1 MDERIIIEGIV
12 ENIIY
17 HNEENGYCVFSVFV
31 EINEEDDS
39 QVVCVGFIPVI
50 NIGETIKVTGRIVTH
65 PTYGEQLQIDN
76 YEKTPPKTERGIEKY
91 LSSGIVKGV
100 GPKLAKRIVDKFG
113 KESIDIITYNPE
125 RLAEIRGISEEK
137 AMIIGSVFQENI
149 ELMRA
154 SLFLQQYGISTTY
167 AVKIF
172 KKYKEKTIQTVEKNP
187 YALCDDI
194 FGIGFKI
201 ADNIAFKMGI
211 AGNSPYRIQAGVKYM
226 LGQATNSGH
235 IYLPEQLLVE
245 KTAELLQ
252 ISKELVQQNLMS
264 LIIDNH
270 IYVEKGEDFSNVY
283 LNYFYYAESYIAK
296 KLLDLYTVNEKNMDY
311 SGEIKYLETIQG
323 IKFAPNQIE
332 AINSAMNK
340 GLLVITGG
348 PGTGKTTII
357 NGIIA
362 LLEQEDN
369 EITLAAPTGRAAKRM
384 SEATMR
390 EAQTIHRLLGIK
402 TISDGNQRQSFC
414 HDEENPI
421 DCDVLI
427 IDEFSMVDVPLMHA
441 LMRAVPYNTKV
452 IMVGDVNQLPSVG
465 AGNVLK
471 DIIKSEVVP
480 VVELKDIF
488 RQAQESAIVINAHK
502 INNGEY
508 PDLKDNSNDFFFMR
522 RLNQQQLIDAM
533 LISISEKLPNYG
545 SFDPLK
551 DIQVL
556 TPMRKSPLGVLN
568 LNKVLQDTLNPYDK
582 IKQQIEYR
590 GTVFRQ
596 GDKVMQIKN
605 NYNTVWRIVR
615 FGKVVEEGVGVF
627 NGDLGLINY
636 IDMENKYVEVI
647 FDDDKV
653 VHYEFNQ
660 LDELE
665 LSYAITIH
673 KSQGSEYRVVI
684 IPVHSGPDMLMT
696 RNLLYTALT
705 RAKEMAVIIGIP
717 ETVYRMVDNNKEIN
731 RYTSLAVRL
740 RELKGI

>member
-590 GTVFRQ
+590 GIIFRQ

>member
-1 MDERIIIEGIV
+1 MDEQIVVEGIV

-31 EINEEDDS
+31 ELDEKEDS
-39 QVVCVGFIPVI
+39 EVVCVGYIPVI
-50 NIGETIKVTGRIVTH
+50 NVGETIRVTGRVVTH
-65 PTYGEQLQIDN
+65 PTYGEQLQVDT
-76 YEKTPPKTERGIEKY
+76 YEKTPPKTEKGIEKY

-113 KESIDIITYNPE
+113 KDSIDIITYNPE

-137 AMIIGSVFQENI
+137 AMTIGSIFQENI

-201 ADNIAFKMGI
+201 ADNIASKMGV
-211 AGNSPYRIQAGVKYM
+211 AGNSSYRIQAGVRYM
-226 LGQATNSGH
+226 LSQASNSGH
-235 IYLPEQLLVE
+235 IYLPERVLVE
-245 KTAELLQ
+245 KTSQLLQ
-252 ISKELVQQNLMS
+252 LPQELIQQNLMS

-270 IYVEKGEDFSNVY
+270 ICIEKGDDFTNVY

-296 KLLDLYTVNEKNMDY
+296 KLLDLYTVNEKNVDY
-311 SGEIKYLETIQG
+311 SAEIKYLETAQNIC
-323 IKFAPNQIE
+323 FAPNQRD
-332 AINSAMNK
+332 AINSAMNN
-340 GLLVITGG
+340 GVLVITGG

-357 NGIIA
+357 NAIIA

-369 EITLAAPTGRAAKRM
+369 EIVLAAPTGRAAKRM

-402 TISDGNQRQSFC
+402 TISEGSQRQSFC
-414 HDEENPI
+414 HDEEDPI
-421 DCDVLI
+421 DADVLI
-427 IDEFSMVDVPLMHA
+427 VDEFSMVDVQLMHA
-441 LMRAVPYNTKV
+441 LMRAIPYNTKV

-471 DIIKSEVVP
+471 DIIKSGTVP

-508 PDLKDNSNDFFFMR
+508 PDLKDNSKDFFFMR
-522 RLNQQQLIDAM
+522 RLNQQQLIAAM
-533 LISISEKLPNYG
+533 LVSISEKLPNYG
-545 SFDPLK
+545 NYDPLK

-568 LNKVLQDTLNPYDK
+568 LNAVLQNTLNPKDK
-582 IKQQIEYR
+582 MKRQIEYR
-590 GTVFRQ
+590 GIIFRE

-605 NYNTVWRIVR
+605 NYNTVWRTVR
-615 FGKVVEEGVGVF
+615 FGKVVEEGIGVF

-636 IDMENKYVEVI
+636 IDMENKYVEVV

-673 KSQGSEYRVVI
+673 KSQGSEYKVVI

-696 RNLLYTALT
+696 RNLLYTGLT

-717 ETVYRMVDNNKEIN
+717 ETVYKMVDNNKEVN
-731 RYTSLAVRL
+731 RYTSLAERL
-740 RELKGI
+740 KEIKEI

>member
-1 MDERIIIEGIV
+1 MDEQIIIEGIV